1 MRFVALLLLVP
12 SLAFAADAPPP
23 PLYPGLGKTHHAVS
37 TKNADAQKYF
47 DQGLVLTY
55 GFNHDEAYRAFE
67 QASKLDPN
75 CAMAYWGMA
84 LVLGPNI
91 NMPMD
96 TTAEPRAYA
105 HEQQALKLASAATP
119 AERAYIRALA
129 KRYAPKGS
137 TDRSARDKAYSDA
150 MRGVAK
156 AYPDD
161 ADAQALFAESIMDLT
176 PWDYWQRDG
185 KPNPGTPELLATIE
199 KALAKDPDHIL
210 AIHLYIHA
218 VEASPD
224 PFRAMPYAEKLP
236 KLVPGAGHL
245 VHMPSHLY
253 RSAGRWEDSK
263 ELNQTAAEVD
273 RKYIEAQKPTGI
285 YPVAYYTHNMHFI
298 AYAASMS
305 GQSKVAI
312 DAAKKMYE
320 NVPSDVVKQMSM
332 AEMFTPYEML
342 VLARFGRWSE
352 ILTVP
357 AQPAHYRYTNAIRHY
372 VRGLALAATKHRDL
386 AGQERDSLLAAIPGF
401 ADDYMVGF
409 NNAKP
414 LLRLAA
420 QHLAAEIAWR
430 DGRPL
435 QAIPLLRGAV
445 AMEDSLHY
453 DEPPDWYAPMRPYL
467 GAAYLEINKVAEAEA
482 AYREDLKNN
491 PNNGWS
497 LFGLSQC
504 LHSRDAGEERA
515 KVDAE
520 LKEAWKNADVTL
532 TQSRF

>member
-1 MRFVALLLLVP
+1 
-12 SLAFAADAPPP
+12 
-23 PLYPGLGKTHHAVS
+23 
-37 TKNADAQKYF
+37 
-47 DQGLVLTY
+47 
-55 GFNHDEAYRAFE
+55 
-67 QASKLDPN
+67 
-75 CAMAYWGMA
+75 
-84 LVLGPNI
+84 
-91 NMPMD
+91 
-96 TTAEPRAYA
+96 
-105 HEQQALKLASAATP
+105 
-119 AERAYIRALA
+119 
-129 KRYAPKGS
+129 
-137 TDRSARDKAYSDA
+137 
-150 MRGVAK
+150 
-156 AYPDD
+156 
-161 ADAQALFAESIMDLT
+161 
-176 PWDYWQRDG
+176 
-185 KPNPGTPELLATIE
+185 
-199 KALAKDPDHIL
+199 
-210 AIHLYIHA
+210 
-218 VEASPD
+218 
-224 PFRAMPYAEKLP
+224 
-236 KLVPGAGHL
+236 
-245 VHMPSHLY
+245 
-253 RSAGRWEDSK
+253 
-263 ELNQTAAEVD
+263 
-273 RKYIEAQKPTGI
+273 
-285 YPVAYYTHNMHFI
+285 MHFI

-305 GQSKVAI
+305 GQSKVAT

-357 AQPAHYRYTNAIRHY
+357 AQPSHYRYTNAIRHY
-372 VRGLALAATKHRDL
+372 ARGLALAATKHRDL

-435 QAIPLLRGAV
+435 QAIPLLRAAV

-453 DEPPDWYAPMRPYL
+453 DEPPDWYAPMRQYL